1 MLWPLPLPSSLSLPK
16 LQEIVETYN
25 HRMEIFS
32 FSATAEGHWKLIRM
46 HSSRVLMP
54 IKFHPLSSLSF
65 KVELMCL
72 SWLLGILHWN
82 GGWALCQFPKR
93 FPWLPQLFFG
103 LLLEPLNLF
112 HLKFFS
118 ALCLRLGRLGFG
130 LTFPVTQQSVCL
142 HMHTNTHLFQ
152 TPWDSPKCPDY
163 RDVPVF
169 GTIKGDLNTEA
180 SSFQE
185 LILHWKRV
193 YQTRRYPYFRAWNRR
208 VPLYL
213 TNLLVCWVY
222 QWKHHTAQQPMGNL
236 GTRLSNGHT
245 VAIYMTHTG
254 M

>member
-1 MLWPLPLPSSLSLPK
+1 
-16 LQEIVETYN
+16 
-25 HRMEIFS
+25 MEIFS

-46 HSSRVLMP
+46 HSSRVLLP
-54 IKFHPLSSLSF
+54 IKFHPLSTLSF

-72 SWLLGILHWN
+72 GWLLGILHWN

-130 LTFPVTQQSVCL
+130 LTFPVVQQSLCL
-142 HMHTNTHLFQ
+142 HMHTNTVETQ
-152 TPWDSPKCPDY
+152 TPWNFPKCSNY
-163 RDVPVF
+163 RGVPLF

-185 LILHWKRV
+185 LIYTERACTKHGGILTSGLGIEEFHCTR
-193 YQTRRYPYFRAWNRR
+193 QT
-208 VPLYL
+208 
-213 TNLLVCWVY
+213 CWFVGSINESITQPSNQSGIWVWGY
-222 QWKHHTAQQPMGNL
+222 PMGIL
-236 GTRLSNGHT
+236 YI
-245 VAIYMTHTG
+245 AIYMTHTG